1 MFKKIIAASFVLST
15 LSACGGGGGGG
26 GSSTL
31 SATALTVFNDGAG
44 VGRVVNSNGSEFV
57 YIAPN
62 IVADVNATNN
72 SGSVTPVDITQYPIV
87 SQSNGYNLRQGT
99 VSANGFTANVII
111 AEKIGSGTASIAYIY
126 DNSGDAIAA
135 GGGSYSSAP
144 SGSHT
149 YSGMYVAGG
158 RYSSF
163 AEIGSLSMTA
173 NFSNNTFSINGTS
186 TNSSLTGTG
195 FIDPANGRISSANL
209 TFTKSGSSY
218 GATTMGN
225 LTGNGATDVSGVF
238 YTNDTNPDY
247 AGAYAGSR

>member
-1 MFKKIIAASFVLST
+1 MFRKIVAAMFILST
-15 LSACGGGGGGG
+15 LSACGGGGGG
-26 GSSTL
+26 SL

-72 SGSVTPVDITQYPIV
+72 SSSVTPVDVTQYPIV

-99 VSANGFTANVII
+99 ITADGQTANVIV

-126 DNSGDAIAA
+126 NNYGDAIAA
-135 GGGSYSSAP
+135 GGGSFSSPP
-144 SGSHT
+144 SGFH
-149 YSGMYVAGG
+149 YYNGMYVAGG

-173 NFSNNTFSINGTS
+173 NFSNNTFYINGTS
-186 TNSSLTGTG
+186 ANSSLSGSG
-195 FIDPANGRISSANL
+195 YIDPANGRISSANL
-209 TFTKSGSSY
+209 TFSKSGSTY

-247 AGAYAGSR
+247 SGAYAGSR

>member
-1 MFKKIIAASFVLST
+1 MFKKIIAASFILST

-26 GSSTL
+26 GTL
-31 SATALTVFNDGAG
+31 TATALTVFNDGAG
-44 VGRVVNSNGSEFV
+44 AARVMNSNGSEFV

-62 IVADVNATNN
+62 IVADVNATN
-72 SGSVTPVDITQYPIV
+72 GSQSATTIDITQYPIV

-99 VSANGFTANVII
+99 ITANGLTANVVI
-111 AEKIGSGTASIAYIY
+111 AEKIGSGTTSIAYIY
-126 DNSGDAIAA
+126 DNSGDALAA
-135 GGGSYSSAP
+135 GGGSFSSAP

-149 YSGMYVAGG
+149 YNGLYVAGG

-163 AEIGSLSMTA
+163 AETGSLSMTA
-173 NFSNNTFSINGTS
+173 DLNSNTFSINGTS
-186 TNSSLTGTG
+186 ANSSLTGTG

-209 TFTKSGSSY
+209 MFTKSGSSY

>member
-1 MFKKIIAASFVLST
+1 
-15 LSACGGGGGGG
+15 
-26 GSSTL
+26 
-31 SATALTVFNDGAG
+31 
-44 VGRVVNSNGSEFV
+44 
-57 YIAPN
+57 
-62 IVADVNATNN
+62 
-72 SGSVTPVDITQYPIV
+72 
-87 SQSNGYNLRQGT
+87 
-99 VSANGFTANVII
+99 
-111 AEKIGSGTASIAYIY
+111 
-126 DNSGDAIAA
+126 
-135 GGGSYSSAP
+135 
-144 SGSHT
+144 
-149 YSGMYVAGG
+149 MYVAGG

-195 FIDPANGRISSANL
+195 FIDPANGRISSADL

>member
-1 MFKKIIAASFVLST
+1 MVKKIIVAIFILST
-15 LSACGGGGGGG
+15 LSACGGGGGG
-26 GSSTL
+26 TL

-44 VGRVVNSNGSEFV
+44 VARVVNSNGSEFV

-72 SGSVTPVDITQYPIV
+72 SGSVTPVDITQYPIM

-99 VSANGFTANVII
+99 MTADGVTANVIV
-111 AEKIGSGTASIAYIY
+111 AEKIGSGTASIVYIY
-126 DNSGDAIAA
+126 NNSGDALAA
-135 GGGSYSSAP
+135 GGGSFSSAP

-149 YSGMYVAGG
+149 YNGLYIAGG

-163 AEIGSLSMTA
+163 AETGSLSMTA
-173 NFSNNTFSINGTS
+173 NFADNTFSINGIS

-209 TFTKSGSSY
+209 TFIGSGSSY

-247 AGAYAGSR
+247 AGSYAGSR